1 MNDILRSDSDS
12 LTGKTAEYVRSLL
25 VGEGSGHD
33 WWHIYRVWKMSV
45 RIAKEENANL
55 LVVEL
60 GALLH
65 DIADWKFNDGDEE
78 VGPAKARAWLQSLM
92 VDEEVIAQV
101 CQIVRDIS
109 YKGAGVATPMPTIE
123 GQVVQDADRLDAIG
137 AIGIARTF
145 AYGGSKAREMYNPD
159 QSPVLHQSF
168 EQYKMGNGS
177 TINHFYEKLL
187 LLKERMNTATAK
199 RLAQHRHKV
208 MEEFLEEFYL
218 EWEGEK

>member
-208 MEEFLEEFYL
+208 MEEFLDEFYL

>member
-1 MNDILRSDSDS
+1 MNNILRSDSDS

-208 MEEFLEEFYL
+208 MEEFLDEFYL